1 MRKLL
6 LPLLCTGLIATSAGA
21 QTLFTYGGN
30 PVSKQEFLRVYQK
43 NSLNKKPDYSAPALR
58 EYLDLYSLFKMKV
71 READN
76 MRLDTTAAISAELD
90 NYRRQLAKNYLTD
103 KEVTNRLSHEA
114 YDRMKQ
120 EVHIAH
126 ILISCSQNALPA
138 DTLAAYHKADSLLT
152 AITKGKADFATLA
165 RQYSDDRGT
174 RETGGDIGYLTALQT
189 LYVIENAAYTTP
201 VGKVSGVI
209 RTQFG
214 YHIVKVLEKRP
225 ARGEVQVAQILIAA
239 PKSKGEAGIA
249 AAKLRADSVEQM
261 LKRGVPFDTLVNKY
275 SDDKF
280 SLSEH
285 GVLAPF
291 GVGKM
296 TPAFENAAFGLKK
309 PGDVSQPVQT
319 EYGWHIVKLMNHTPL
334 KPYDSMESS
343 LRRRIEND
351 SRAGMAHD
359 MFIAKIKAQHG
370 FKEYPQN
377 IEPLTQRVIALPD
390 TGQKAGMFKASDF
403 ASMNAPVFEMGGTIY
418 RQSDLMTFA
427 EGLTRGRF
435 MGPRAAVMNDIYHLY
450 VDRTVNDFEEHH
462 LADENVEF
470 KNLMEE
476 YRNGIMLFELMDRN
490 VWGKA
495 GRDSVGLK
503 TYYGGHQSKYNWEP
517 GFTGAIYKFRD
528 QAALD
533 AGLKLLNK
541 NAMAKDETIY
551 KAMNTESTP
560 DAVSIQRGH
569 YEFSKF
575 PEVSQASI
583 MQGKPSPA
591 VKSTDGSNSFTVVVA
606 DKVYN
611 GPSPKT
617 LDEARGYVVA
627 EYQDVLEKDWNA
639 QLRAKYPVKVDEAVF
654 KSMVK

>member
-6 LPLLCTGLIATSAGA
+6 LPILCTGFMATGAGA
-21 QTLFTYGGN
+21 QTLFTYGGS

-43 NSLNKKPDYSAPALR
+43 NSLNKKPDYSAPALH

-76 MRLDTTAAISAELD
+76 MHLDTSAAISAELD

-120 EVHIAH
+120 EVHVSH
-126 ILISCSQNALPA
+126 ILISCPMNAQPA
-138 DTLAAYHKADSLLT
+138 DTLMAYRKTDSLRT
-152 AITKGKADFATLA
+152 AIVKGNADFATLA
-165 RQYSDDRGT
+165 KQYSDDRGT
-174 RETGGDIGYLTALQT
+174 RESGGDIGYLTALQT
-189 LYVIENAAYTTP
+189 LYLFENAAYSTP
-201 VGKVSGVI
+201 VGKVSGII
-209 RTQFG
+209 RTQLG
-214 YHIVKVLEKRP
+214 YHIVKVLDKRA
-225 ARGEVQVAQILIAA
+225 ARGDVQVAQILIGATR
-239 PKSKGEAGIA
+239 SKGEAGIA

-261 LKRGVPFDTLVNKY
+261 LKRGVPFDTLVSKY
-275 SDDKF
+275 SDDKY
-280 SLSEH
+280 SVSEH
-285 GVLAPF
+285 GVLPVF
-291 GVGKM
+291 GVGRM
-296 TPAFENAAFGLKK
+296 TPAFENAAFALKK
-309 PGDVSQPVQT
+309 PGDISQPVQT
-319 EYGWHIVKLMNHTPL
+319 EYGWHIIRLISRTPL
-334 KPYDSMESS
+334 KPYDSLESS

-351 SRAGMAHD
+351 SRAGIAHD

-377 IEPLTQRVIALPD
+377 IEPLTRRVMALPD
-390 TGQKAGMFKASDF
+390 TGQKAGIFKAADF
-403 ASMNAPVFEMGGTIY
+403 SAMSAPVFEMGGVTY

-427 EGLTRGRF
+427 ETLTRGRF
-435 MGPRAAVMNDIYHLY
+435 MGPRGAVMNDIYRLY
-450 VDRTVNDFEEHH
+450 VDRTVNDFEEHN
-462 LADENVEF
+462 LAEENVEF

-495 GRDSVGLK
+495 GRDSAGLK
-503 TYYGGHQSKYNWEP
+503 EYYGGHQSKYNWEP

-533 AGLKLLNK
+533 AGMKLLNK
-541 NAMAKDETIY
+541 NAMIKDETMY
-551 KAMNTESTP
+551 KTMNTESTP

-575 PEVSQASI
+575 PEVPQRSI
-583 MQGKPSPA
+583 VQGKASAA
-591 VKSTDGSNSFTVVVA
+591 VKNTDGSNSFMVVVA

-627 EYQDVLEKDWNA
+627 EYQDVLEKDWNTR
-639 QLRAKYPVKVDEAVF
+639 LRAKYPLKVDEAVF
-654 KSMVK
+654 NSMVR